1 MIIITFTHKKEQI
14 IKLTN
19 ALVEYVAILE
29 SKFND
34 KTIEEG
40 KKDAFFTYV
49 KKETEEMFAQLDE
62 WVDLLSE
69 LNEQGDSVINQAI
82 IESTKDNMN
91 ALIMHSYYKD
101 VRRRRYME
109 INRSCI
115 YTYQS
120 VLKELTDE

>member
-1 MIIITFTHKKEQI
+1 MIIITFTHKKELI
-14 IKLTN
+14 IKLTYT
-19 ALVEYVAILE
+19 LIEYVARLE

-34 KTIEEG
+34 KTIEARQRDE
-40 KKDAFFTYV
+40 FFTYV
-49 KKETEEMFAQLDE
+49 KNNSKEIFAILDE
-62 WVDLLSE
+62 WVNLLSE
-69 LNEQGDSVINQAI
+69 LNEQGNSVINQAI